1 MKLHAVWIMIAL
13 LKRMDPSKKEEGKG
27 EEEGKEEGGEEGEG
41 GEEEEV
47 VVPFPDSYYRLPVA
61 TQNAIIEYIDEMDE
75 LHFQAYLI
83 AYDHLKTSFSID
95 KSNGFIEWQKAR
107 ENA

>member
-1 MKLHAVWIMIAL
+1 
-13 LKRMDPSKKEEGKG
+13 MDSNKEG
-27 EEEGKEEGGEEGEG
+27 EEEEGEEE
-41 GEEEEV
+41 EEEEV
-47 VVPFPDSYYRLPVA
+47 VVPFPDSYHRLPA
-61 TQNAIIEYIDEMDE
+61 ITQNAIIEYIGEMDD

-107 ENA
+107 EK